1 MPTPLIP
8 RALGTATLA
17 LLATFALSSCG
28 APQSM
33 AVAPPSPSA
42 GVSLNAEESRFVELL
57 NAERGRAGLAP
68 LAVHAGAVDVARGWA
83 GELARRGSLAHNP
96 NLAAQVGASVTSSWV
111 RIGENV
117 GMGVDVDS
125 VHQALMASSPHRRN
139 MLDGAYDLVG
149 VGVVRSGSS
158 IWMSMVFVG
167 V

>member
-17 LLATFALSSCG
+17 LLATLALSSCG

-68 LAVHAGAVDVARGWA
+68 LAVHAGVVDVARGWA

-96 NLAAQVGASVTSSWV
+96 NLTAQVGATTSWV
-111 RIGENV
+111 KIGENV
-117 GMGVDVDS
+117 GMGADVDS

-139 MLDGAYDLVG
+139 MLDGAFDLVG
-149 VGVVRSGSS
+149 VGVVRSGSG